1 MTIFSG
7 DPKGII
13 KMYESF
19 YGLKEKPFNL
29 TPDPDYLYMSPG
41 HENVYNHLEYA
52 IQESKGFVVV
62 SGEVGAGKT
71 TLINYLLRKI
81 PQAIHVG
88 IINNTLVQPQ
98 ELLRMICQE
107 FDLEINHDEKTVLL
121 TRFYNYLLES
131 YSKRERVIL
140 IIDEAQNL
148 PEKSL
153 EEIRML
159 SNLEAE
165 KDHLIQMIL
174 VGQPQL
180 KEKLRRKSLEQ
191 FVQRVTVYCHLN
203 ALDRAQV
210 DHYIRHRLTVAGA
223 QDLDIFNPEARD
235 EIFKHS
241 LGIPRLINIL
251 CDSALVYGYA
261 DDVKIIG
268 RELIDTVSQ
277 ARNLGERGDSQDSL
291 PEEEKIIEEE
301 TSGSL
306 ALLKQELEGRFKM
319 LEEKI
324 ASQEDRI
331 LNISK
336 GLESRQ
342 GQRDERDEII
352 IKLFGMMKKD
362 LKRQAKILTV
372 RLQAQ
377 SESLSTMVSKKKAD
391 KMQPLTLLQPKK
403 QDPDPDH

>member
-1 MTIFSG
+1 
-7 DPKGII
+7 
-13 KMYESF
+13 MYESF

-41 HENVYNHLEYA
+41 HENAYTHLEYA

-62 SGEVGAGKT
+62 TGEVGSGKT

-88 IINNTLVQPQ
+88 IINNTFVQPQ
-98 ELLRMICQE
+98 ELLKMICHE
-107 FDLEINHDEKTVLL
+107 FEIQFEGSDKTMLL
-121 TRFYNYLLES
+121 TRLYGYLLEQF
-131 YSKRERVIL
+131 SKRERVVL

-159 SNLEAE
+159 SNLESE

-223 QDLDIFNPEARD
+223 QNLDIFDTEARD
-235 EIFKHS
+235 AIFKHS
-241 LGIPRLINIL
+241 FGIPRLIKIL

-261 DDVKIIG
+261 DDVIIIG
-268 RELIDTVSQ
+268 RELIDTVAK
-277 ARNLGERGDSQDSL
+277 ARNLGDRGDSQDSL
-291 PEEEKIIEEE
+291 PEEEKIIEAA
-301 TSGSL
+301 TSDSL
-306 ALLKQELEGRFKM
+306 ALLKQEYEGRFKM
-319 LEEKI
+319 LEEKL
-324 ASQEDRI
+324 ASQED
-331 LNISK
+331 
-336 GLESRQ
+336 
-342 GQRDERDEII
+342 
-352 IKLFGMMKKD
+352 
-362 LKRQAKILTV
+362 
-372 RLQAQ
+372 
-377 SESLSTMVSKKKAD
+377 
-391 KMQPLTLLQPKK
+391 
-403 QDPDPDH
+403 

>member
-1 MTIFSG
+1 
-7 DPKGII
+7 
-13 KMYESF
+13 MYESF

-52 IQESKGFVVV
+52 IRESKGFVVV

-107 FDLEINHDEKTVLL
+107 FDLEIANTDKTVLL
-121 TRFYNYLLES
+121 TRLYNYLLEE
-131 YSKRERVIL
+131 YSKRERVVL

-159 SNLEAE
+159 SNLESE
-165 KDHLIQMIL
+165 KDHLIQIIL

-210 DHYIRHRLTVAGA
+210 DHYIRHRLSVAGA
-223 QDLDIFNPEARD
+223 QNPDIFDPEARD
-235 EIFKHS
+235 AIFKHS
-241 LGIPRLINIL
+241 FGIPRLINIL

-261 DDVKIIG
+261 DDVKMIG
-268 RELIDTVSQ
+268 RELIDTVAQ

-291 PEEEKIIEEE
+291 QDEEEKIIEAA
-301 TSGSL
+301 TSDSL
-306 ALLKQELEGRFKM
+306 ALLRQELEGRFKM

-336 GLESRQ
+336 ALESRQ

-352 IKLFGMMKKD
+352 IKLFRMMKKD
-362 LKRQAKILTV
+362 LKRQANMLTA
-372 RLQAQ
+372 RLQEQ
-377 SESLSTMVSKKKAD
+377 NNSLSTMVSREKAN
-391 KMQPLTLLQPKK
+391 KIQPLTLLQPKK
-403 QDPDPDH
+403 QDPDPEH

>member
-1 MTIFSG
+1 
-7 DPKGII
+7 
-13 KMYESF
+13 MYESY

-29 TPDPDYLYMSPG
+29 TPDPEYLYMSPG
-41 HENVYNHLEYA
+41 HENVCNHLEYA

-121 TRFYNYLLES
+121 ARFYNYLLES

-159 SNLEAE
+159 SNLESE

-223 QDLDIFNPEARD
+223 QNLEIFDPEALNA
-235 EIFKHS
+235 IFKHS

-251 CDSALVYGYA
+251 CDTALVYGYA
-261 DDVKIIG
+261 DDVKVIG
-268 RELIDTVSQ
+268 RELIDTVAE
-277 ARNLGERGDSQDSL
+277 ARNLGDREDSHDSL
-291 PEEEKIIEEE
+291 PEEEKIIEAA
-301 TSGSL
+301 TSDSL

-331 LNISK
+331 LNIIK
-336 GLESRQ
+336 ALEESRL

-352 IKLFGMMKKD
+352 IKLFRMMKKD
-362 LKRQAKILTV
+362 LQRQSNILTA
-372 RLQAQ
+372 RLQEQ
-377 SESLSTMVSKKKAD
+377 SNSLSTMVSEKKAN
-391 KMQPLTLLQPKK
+391 KIKPLKLLQPQK
-403 QDPDPDH
+403 QDPGPDH

>member
-1 MTIFSG
+1 
-7 DPKGII
+7 
-13 KMYESF
+13 
-19 YGLKEKPFNL
+19 
-29 TPDPDYLYMSPG
+29 
-41 HENVYNHLEYA
+41 
-52 IQESKGFVVV
+52 
-62 SGEVGAGKT
+62 
-71 TLINYLLRKI
+71 
-81 PQAIHVG
+81 
-88 IINNTLVQPQ
+88 
-98 ELLRMICQE
+98 MICQE

-159 SNLEAE
+159 SNLESE

-210 DHYIRHRLTVAGA
+210 DHYIRHRLSVAGA
-223 QDLDIFNPEARD
+223 QNPDIFNPEARD
-235 EIFKHS
+235 AIFKHS

-261 DDVKIIG
+261 DDVKMIG
-268 RELIDTVSQ
+268 HELIDTVAQ

-291 PEEEKIIEEE
+291 PEEEEKIIEAA
-301 TSGSL
+301 TSDSL
-306 ALLKQELEGRFKM
+306 ALLRQELEGRFKM

-331 LNISK
+331 SEYQQRIGVSSGAK
-336 GLESRQ
+336 GRT
-342 GQRDERDEII
+342 G
-352 IKLFGMMKKD
+352 
-362 LKRQAKILTV
+362 
-372 RLQAQ
+372 
-377 SESLSTMVSKKKAD
+377 
-391 KMQPLTLLQPKK
+391 
-403 QDPDPDH
+403 